1 MEISLTIL
9 MPVLFIFFLGA
20 FVRSTFGFGD
30 ALIEMPLL
38 ALVISVKFA
47 TPIVAAYGIVLA
59 LAILFR
65 EWKHINIQSTWRL
78 ILSSAIGI
86 PFGVYYIHAVPE
98 SITKLTL
105 GIILILIALFN
116 LFYPKQMPSIPQSS
130 AYGFGFLAGILGSAY
145 NTNGPPVI
153 LYSLTQKWDP
163 ATFRA
168 TMQSYFLPVNLLIV
182 ISHISA
188 GLWQDETL
196 NAFLIGLPVVLAAY
210 FLGTILAKRIETDKF
225 SKAIYSVVFLMGII
239 LIISIL

>member
-1 MEISLTIL
+1 MESIHTIL
-9 MPVLFIFFLGA
+9 LPVLIIFFIGA

-59 LAILFR
+59 LAILIR
-65 EWKHINIQSTWRL
+65 EWKHINFQSTWRL

-86 PFGVYYIHAVPE
+86 PFGVYYIHVVPE
-98 SITKLTL
+98 SITKLIL

-130 AYGFGFLAGILGSAY
+130 AYGFGFLAGVLGSAY
-145 NTNGPPVI
+145 NTNGPPVV
-153 LYSLTQKWDP
+153 LYSLTQKWNP

-182 ISHISA
+182 VSHIGA
-188 GLWQDETL
+188 GLWNKETM
-196 NAFLIGLPVVLAAY
+196 NTFFLGLPVVLGAY
-210 FLGTILAKRIETDKF
+210 FLGSQLAKRIETERF
-225 SKAIYSVVFLMGII
+225 NKAIYGVVFLMGGI
-239 LIISIL
+239 LIYSIL